1 MATLVNSG
9 IKDPDEAN
17 QMVDG
22 QNNNAV
28 QGMQTQTKGDSIDQG
43 VTMEQAKELMAEL
56 QKVIHD
62 NEKKSSD

>member
-1 MATLVNSG
+1 MVNSG

-43 VTMEQAKELMAEL
+43 VTMEQAKELMVQL
-56 QKVIHD
+56 KKVIHD
-62 NEKKSSD
+62 NEKSSD